1 MSITALP
8 PAPQRGD
15 TAFAA
20 TADAFLAAL
29 PTFATEAEAA
39 RVQML
44 AAETTAVASASAAAA
59 AANYV
64 GAWSAL
70 SGALAIPA
78 SAAHAGRVWVL
89 VANVADVTAHE
100 PGVSAQW
107 VPSYPQRRLPIL
119 SADTLSLSPWGGNE
133 VLHNGLASLPLT
145 PTHICSNGTTLVA
158 NAASGSQVAQS
169 SDGGLTWILRSLP
182 ASGTWAVAPLGT
194 AYIAT
199 LQGSS
204 GATATAYST
213 DGGVTWT
220 GIDVPV
226 SPNWSSTFMQD
237 HLAGGPWSSRAVA
250 KDATLLHVVTGPT
263 TWSAGQT
270 TPGTITRLWVLADSS
285 VVART
290 SGTTYYTSPT
300 GLTGTWTTRSLP
312 GTCDTVV
319 QDTDGA
325 LLAYK
330 AGSLIETVR
339 RSADGA
345 TWTDTGIRLPHT
357 TAVPYSING
366 IYLCGP
372 ASGAATGYTRH
383 NGLWVPRTMLCA
395 PTADPRQLAKA
406 GALHVGITGGLAYHF
421 DATTSTAA
429 KSTWE

>member
-29 PTFATEAEAA
+29 PTFATEAEAM
-39 RVQML
+39 RVEVL
-44 AAETTAVASASAAAA
+44 ASEATSAASAAAA
-59 AANYV
+59 AAAAHYV

-78 SAAHAGRVWVL
+78 SASHDGRVWVL

-133 VLHNGLASLPLT
+133 VLHNSLASLPLT

-169 SDGGLTWILRSLP
+169 ADGGLTWILRSLP

-199 LQGSS
+199 MQGSS

-220 GIDVPV
+220 GYDV
-226 SPNWSSTFMQD
+226 SGATWSGSSVQER
-237 HLAGGPWSSRAVA
+237 LAGGAWSTRAAVDSGSLIYVA
-250 KDATLLHVVTGPT
+250 TAGT

-270 TPGTITRLWVLADSS
+270 RPGTTTRLWVLADSS

-339 RSADGA
+339 RTTDGA

-421 DATTSTAA
+421 DATTASAA
-429 KSTWE
+429 QSTWE